1 MNSFYLDPFLGGG
14 FYFVQKK
21 WSAPGLPLSSKKQVN
36 WSSSPFKAS
45 PSNTSSGVPG
55 VSVWDK
61 FEETQIL
68 ENIFS
73 HSTVIEEELERS
85 MIKSLP

>member
-1 MNSFYLDPFLGGG
+1 MSSRVTPSLKLILVIFFKGG
-14 FYFVQKK
+14 FYFVQTK

-45 PSNTSSGVPG
+45 PSNTSSGAPG

-61 FEETQIL
+61 FEEMKKKL
-68 ENIFS
+68 KF
-73 HSTVIEEELERS
+73 
-85 MIKSLP
+85 